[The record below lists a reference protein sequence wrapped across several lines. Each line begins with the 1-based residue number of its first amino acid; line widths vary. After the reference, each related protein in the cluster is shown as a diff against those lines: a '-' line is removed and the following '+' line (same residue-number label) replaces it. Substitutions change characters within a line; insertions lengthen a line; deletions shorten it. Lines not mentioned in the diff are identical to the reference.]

1 MTLIVNPNWRR
12 PVKPKTDEAK
22 IGAYYVDWGENGSTI
37 HPSQVR
43 FLNEAFAR
51 KRNGDYKYST
61 VADNEP
67 RQNGK
72 SKKNEAPIIAKTIG
86 YGEDV
91 YYTAQDLG
99 MCGNMFRLVYDDILK
114 SPELRTMVKSKSGFS
129 GKEYIDFKN
138 GGSVRFACRKNGLT
152 GMGGTKDCVIF
163 DEAQELTS
171 EYESMIMKVLRT
183 KQNYQLIYTG
193 TPFLPASGGDT
204 FDKLLESAETD
215 DTIFAVRYGTDD
227 ENCDVSDKSL
237 WKLTN
242 PLYPDIIGDKS
253 FETDL
258 KQARLHGE
266 AGLRDFRIQ
275 DLGLWW
281 KDAIPPAIPAQLW
294 ADSVSDASNDPS
306 TNIHALTFDPQTTMI
321 ALATASYS
329 ADGDYVMGEVIEEEP
344 SNTSWDWIV
353 DRSRKWGRDTPLVID
368 LGGLEKMILEML
380 DDNHR
385 YLNII
390 KPTGPEFLASQQGFM
405 DMLEDGKFRH
415 PDNPGLLAEVRN
427 AQKSESGNGWKFMPI
442 RPNVPVVGLK
452 ALSMAAWY
460 RNTTKVQ
467 ERRKLKVVY

>member
-12 PVKPKTDEAK
+12 PVKPRTDEAK
-22 IGAYYVDWGENGSTI
+22 VGAWYVDWGENGSTI

-51 KRNGDYKYST
+51 KRNGDYRYQII
-61 VADNEP
+61 ADNMP

-72 SKKNEAPIIAKTIG
+72 SKKNESPIMSKTIG

-91 YYTAQDLG
+91 YYTAQDLP
-99 MCGNMFRLVYDDILK
+99 MCGNMFRLVYNDILK
-114 SPELRTMVKSKSGFS
+114 SSELRQMVKGKSGFS

-163 DEAQELTS
+163 DEAQELTA

-204 FDKLLESAETD
+204 FDKLLERAKTD
-215 DTIFAVRYGTDD
+215 DTVYAVRYGVDD
-227 ENCDVSDKSL
+227 ENCDVEDKTL

-242 PLYPDIIGDKS
+242 PLYPDIITDKS

-258 KQARLHGE
+258 KQARQRGE
-266 AGLRDFRIQ
+266 EGLRDFRIQ

-294 ADSVSDASNDPS
+294 EASVSDAPNDS
-306 TNIHALTFDPQTTMI
+306 GTNVHALAFDPQTTML
-321 ALATASYS
+321 ALAVASYS
-329 ADGDYVMGEVIEEEP
+329 EDGDYVMGEVIEEEA
-344 SNTSWDWIV
+344 SRDSWDWII
-353 DRSRKWGRDTPLVID
+353 DRSKKWGRDTPLVID
-368 LGGLEKMILEML
+368 LGGLEKPILDML
-380 DDNHR
+380 DEHRR
-385 YLNII
+385 YLDVVKLN
-390 KPTGPEFLASQQGFM
+390 GQEFLASQQGFM
-405 DMLEDGKFRH
+405 NLLEDGKFRH
-415 PDNPGLLAEVRN
+415 PDNPYLAAEVRN
-427 AQKSESGNGWKFMPI
+427 AQKTDSGNGWKFTQI
-442 RPNVPVVGLK
+442 RPDTQVVGLK

-460 RNTTKVQ
+460 RSVTKVK